1 MALDSHDA
9 ADEEELVEEQDDE
22 DCSRRRRTRAMLLA
36 FEHDEYRWEGCG
48 GANDLA
54 RGETSR
60 ERNRAQVEERIM
72 GLLARYRCLA
82 FFAVSSKKNKMRAVH
97 RNM

>member
-1 MALDSHDA
+1 MELDSHDA

-22 DCSRRRRTRAMLLA
+22 DCSRRRTRAMLLA

-54 RGETSR
+54 RGEISR
-60 ERNRAQVEERIM
+60 ERSRAQVEERIM
-72 GLLARYRCLA
+72 GLLARY
-82 FFAVSSKKNKMRAVH
+82 
-97 RNM
+97 